1 MDREQAREALNEG
14 RYAILEELGEGGKGV
29 VYTALDTTLDRVVAV
44 KVLKAEGLDQEA
56 YARFQRE
63 AQAAARLTHANVV
76 ATYDMGEEEGRYF
89 LVMEYVDGTNLRDML
104 EGQPEGHLDLTTLLR
119 LGQDL
124 CRALAYAHA
133 HGVLHRDLKPE
144 NVMVTKDGTAK
155 LMDFGLA
162 LALDK
167 PRMTPSGTMVGTPA
181 YMSPENA
188 LGKTS
193 DARSDLYS
201 LGAVLYEMATGQPP
215 FPHEDSLKAIY
226 GHLHDTPMKPSRLN
240 ADVTSG
246 LEEVILRL
254 LAKDPARRYQSAPD
268 VSRALQQIA
277 ESLGGRPSEE
287 LVPEEKA
294 PRTRAPTPE
303 PRRALPLVGREA
315 EVGALHA
322 FVDGAARGEGGVV
335 FLAGEAGIGKTRLGE
350 ETAAY
355 AALRGARVLRGRS
368 YQGQGAVPYAPWIE
382 MLREFVREAPRELL
396 YKVSGTY
403 AADLGKLVPEL
414 LEKVGPAPTPT
425 LGHPDQERLRLF
437 EAVKELCLLLSQ
449 ETPLLLFL
457 DDLNWADPSSLE
469 LLHYVARRASGSF
482 LLILGAYRDV
492 EVMEGSVLSQ
502 LLFDLNRERLL
513 DQVSLPRLPPLHVA
527 EMMAASMGEEEISE
541 AFRDLVFAKTGGN
554 PFFVEEVLR
563 SLVEEGVVFRAG
575 DRWDRRPIA
584 EIRIPSSVRAVVRQR
599 LDRLDERCNRI
610 LALAAVQGGEFDY
623 EVLKRVS
630 LVEEDDL
637 LTSLEDALRA
647 RLIRERALAP
657 RRSVFAFAD
666 AQVRDVLYDGL
677 SLIRRRQY
685 HAKTARALEEFPQG
699 EEGERVALLAY
710 HYVRAGDVAKALDY
724 ALQAGEAAA
733 RVYAYEEA
741 GQHLTTALELLEE
754 VEHEPEVKARVLDQL
769 GDATSY
775 QGEPDTAIGHWRRA
789 ASIYRDL
796 KEPVRQGEAL
806 RKVAYAF
813 FMETHDQKEAS
824 RWYEKA
830 RLILEAEA
838 RGIELARLYN
848 DVARLEWR
856 RGEDPLA
863 AAVMAQS
870 ALELAQTLDAPE
882 EVSHA
887 YQTLGLLMPT
897 EDKALTMEYL
907 EKGLEIARAGKRYD
921 STTRAYVNL
930 GVARACIKGD
940 VPGAIATYEEGLDYV
955 RQAGYSSYRE
965 CLRSELAYSG
975 YLPLGAWNEAV
986 EIAGSLQ
993 ETPVTCKLHGV
1004 LYPLVTLGLVDLYQG
1019 RWGKGE
1025 ERLKA
1030 ALKAAA
1036 TFEEATFVA
1045 PQVALGR
1052 LYLEGGDYQAAGEH
1066 LRTACGIL
1074 RKAGDHIDYVR
1085 QLVLPLSLLA
1095 ELALRTER
1103 PEKAAAYAEEL
1114 AGLVDLLDEEW
1125 ARAYGHRVQGLIA
1138 LGGADWGTSE
1148 ESLRRS
1154 IEAWGKLKWP
1164 YERGRTLY
1172 DLGTM
1177 YQQQGD
1183 REKASGALDEALS
1196 VFTDLGTETDV
1207 EKVLARK
1214 DLLKA

>member
-1 MDREQAREALNEG
+1 MDREQAREALNAG

-44 KVLKAEGLDQEA
+44 KVLKAEGLDREA

-63 AQAAARLTHANVV
+63 AQAAARLTQANVV
-76 ATYDMGEEEGRYF
+76 ATYDMGEEDGRYF
-89 LVMEYVDGTNLRDML
+89 LVMEYVDGTSLRDLL
-104 EGQPEGHLDLTTLLR
+104 EGQPEGHLDLATLLR

-201 LGAVLYEMATGQPP
+201 LGAVLYEMATGRPP

-226 GHLHDTPMKPSRLN
+226 SHIHDTPVTPSRLN

-246 LEEVILRL
+246 LEEVIMRL
-254 LAKDPARRYQSAPD
+254 LAKDPAGRYQSAPD
-268 VSRALQQIA
+268 VSRALEQIA
-277 ESLGGRPSEE
+277 ESLGRGPSDTSAAQ
-287 LVPEEKA
+287 EKA
-294 PRTRAPTPE
+294 AGPRAPTPE
-303 PRRALPLVGREA
+303 PRKALPLIGREA

-335 FLAGEAGIGKTRLGE
+335 FLTGEAGIGKTRLGE

-355 AALRGARVLRGRS
+355 AALRGTRVLRGRS
-368 YQGQGAVPYAPWIE
+368 YPGQGAVPYAPWIE
-382 MLREFVREAPRELL
+382 MLREFVREAPRQLL
-396 YKVSGTY
+396 YKVSGAY

-457 DDLNWADPSSLE
+457 DDLNWADPASLE

-482 LLILGAYRDV
+482 LLLLGAYRDV
-492 EVMEGSVLSQ
+492 EVMEGSALSQ

-513 DQVSLPRLPPLHVA
+513 ETVTLPRLQPLHVA
-527 EMMAASMGEEEISE
+527 DMITASLGEEEISE

-563 SLVEEGVVFRAG
+563 SLVEEGVIFKTG

-599 LDRLDERCNRI
+599 LDRLDERCNRV
-610 LALAAVQGGEFDY
+610 LALAAVQGREFDY

-630 LVEEDDL
+630 LVEEDNL

-647 RLIRERALAP
+647 RLIKERALAP

-710 HYVRAGDVAKALDY
+710 HYVLAGDAAKALDY
-724 ALQAGEAAA
+724 SLQAGEAAA

-741 GQHLTTALELLEE
+741 SQHLTTALELLEE
-754 VEHEPEVKARVLDQL
+754 AEHEPGLTARVLDQL

-796 KEPVRQGEAL
+796 EERVRQGEAL

-813 FMETHDQKEAS
+813 FMEKHDQREAS

-830 RLILEAEA
+830 RLILEAEP

-848 DVARLEWR
+848 DVARLGWR
-856 RGEDPLA
+856 RGEDPLG

-870 ALELAQTLDAPE
+870 ALELAQTLDAPD

-887 YQTLGLLMPT
+887 YQTLALLMPT
-897 EDKALTMEYL
+897 KDKARTMEYL
-907 EKGLEIARAGKRYD
+907 EKGLEIGREGKRYD
-921 STTRAYVNL
+921 STRAYVNL
-930 GVARACIKGD
+930 GAAQAGIKGD

-955 RQAGYSSYRE
+955 RQAGFSSYRE
-965 CLRSELAYSG
+965 CLRAELAYSG
-975 YLPLGAWNEAV
+975 YLPLGAWDEAV
-986 EIAGSLQ
+986 ELAGSLQ
-993 ETPVTCKLHGV
+993 ETPVMCKLHGV

-1019 RWGKGE
+1019 RWGEGE

-1030 ALKAAA
+1030 ALEAAA

-1045 PQVALGR
+1045 PQVGLGR
-1052 LYLEGGDYQAAGEH
+1052 LALERGDYQAAEEH

-1103 PEKAAAYAEEL
+1103 PEEAAAYAEEL

-1183 REKASGALDEALS
+1183 REKAGAALDEALS